1 MNKKPMTYEEA
12 QAQLEAI
19 VSKVEN
25 NEFGLDE
32 LGDQLKRRSSWW
44 RFARSGSSRP
54 TGKSSRCC
62 TRISPVAAD
71 IFLPYSSSKNNAT

>member
-1 MNKKPMTYEEA
+1 MTYEEA

-32 LGDQLKRRSSWW
+32 LGDQLKKALELVAFCKERLVNADRQI
-44 RFARSGSSRP
+44 
-54 TGKSSRCC
+54 KSLLHE
-62 TRISPVAAD
+62 D
-71 IFLPYSSSKNNAT
+71 

>member
-1 MNKKPMTYEEA
+1 MNKKQMTYEEA

-32 LGDQLKRRSSWW
+32 LGDQLKKAFELVAFCKERLVKADRQI
-44 RFARSGSSRP
+44 
-54 TGKSSRCC
+54 KSLLHE
-62 TRISPVAAD
+62 D
-71 IFLPYSSSKNNAT
+71 

>member
-1 MNKKPMTYEEA
+1 MTYEEA

-32 LGDQLKRRSSWW
+32 LGDQLKKAFELVAFCKERLVKADRQI
-44 RFARSGSSRP
+44 
-54 TGKSSRCC
+54 KSLLHE
-62 TRISPVAAD
+62 D
-71 IFLPYSSSKNNAT
+71 

>member
-32 LGDQLKRRSSWW
+32 LGDQLRKALELVAFCKERLVK
-44 RFARSGSSRP
+44 ADQQI
-54 TGKSSRCC
+54 KSLLHE
-62 TRISPVAAD
+62 D
-71 IFLPYSSSKNNAT
+71 

>member
-1 MNKKPMTYEEA
+1 MNKKQMTYEEA

-32 LGDQLKRRSSWW
+32 LGDQLKKALELVAFCKELLVKADRQI
-44 RFARSGSSRP
+44 
-54 TGKSSRCC
+54 KSLLHE
-62 TRISPVAAD
+62 D
-71 IFLPYSSSKNNAT
+71 